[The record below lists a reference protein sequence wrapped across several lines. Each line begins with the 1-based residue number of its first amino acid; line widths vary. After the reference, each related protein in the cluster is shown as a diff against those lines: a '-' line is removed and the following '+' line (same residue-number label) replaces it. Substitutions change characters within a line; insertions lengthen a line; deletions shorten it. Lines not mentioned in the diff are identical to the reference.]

1 MELDPRTLIVASL
14 LTAGLMGAVSLAFAT
29 SRGSSRVI
37 GNWGMAM
44 LVLAAGLLGLV
55 LRGLIP
61 DWISMA
67 VANTVIISAMVLAIR
82 GLRLFLG
89 STPRD
94 LLGWSLVVL
103 LFIYL
108 LAFSV
113 SWPNNVARTVAMS
126 AAIAFIAVRCA
137 LLLHRHIPA
146 QCRLSCRF
154 TEFVF
159 WALAAVTLARAAGT
173 LLARTPDVMQPDAL
187 NAATFLAYAAF
198 IMVSTLGVMW
208 MEIETLQAEL
218 VHAAHYD
225 SLTGMYN
232 RGIFLAECDR
242 EVSRSARGGAAFS
255 LAIFDL
261 DHFKQVND
269 RYGHPAGDQALKA
282 FADVLRSG
290 IRKHDTV
297 GRYGG
302 EEFALL
308 MPQTGKDTAVRVAE
322 RIRRA
327 LEARGVSV
335 DIGHIEVTVSAGVAT
350 YGIDGEDWDALL
362 SAADTA
368 LYEAKNA
375 GRNRV
380 AAASATLATAAA

>member
-1 MELDPRTLIVASL
+1 MELDPRSLIVASL

-29 SRGSSRVI
+29 LRGSSRVI
-37 GNWGMAM
+37 GRWGQAM
-44 LVLAAGLLGLV
+44 LLLAAGLLGLA
-55 LRGLIP
+55 LRGMIP
-61 DWISMA
+61 DWISIA
-67 VANTVIISAMVLAIR
+67 VANAMIISAMVLAMR
-82 GLRLFLG
+82 SLRLFLG
-89 STPRD
+89 RAPRD
-94 LLGWSLVVL
+94 LLGWSLVLL
-103 LFIYL
+103 LFPYL
-108 LAFSV
+108 LAFSAI
-113 SWPNNVARTVAMS
+113 WPSNVARTVAMS
-126 AAIAFIAVRCA
+126 AAIAFIGVRCA
-137 LLLHRHIPA
+137 LLVRRHIPG

-154 TEFVF
+154 TELVF

-198 IMVSTLGVMW
+198 IMISTLGVMW

-232 RGIFLAECDR
+232 RGIFLAECER
-242 EVSRSARGGAAFS
+242 EVSRCARGGAAFS

-261 DHFKQVND
+261 DRFKQVND

-327 LEARGVSV
+327 LEARGVRV
-335 DIGHIEVTVSAGVAT
+335 DAGRIEVTVSAGIAT
-350 YGIDGEDWDALL
+350 YGIDGEDWDTLL

-368 LYEAKNA
+368 LYEAKNG

-380 AAASATLATAAA
+380 ITAGPARAPIAA